1 MRLFLR
7 TVLGRDV
14 YDITSFAPTHPGGS
28 VINRVCGR
36 DATKDFSEH
45 SSAERQTFLGL
56 YERIGEVEGEKPPG
70 NAIDEEEDDGDSDD
84 EDSDADSD
92 SDDED
97 SDADSI
103 DSDSDDEDDD

>member
-14 YDITSFAPTHPGGS
+14 YDITSFAPTHPGGR
-28 VINRVCGR
+28 VINGLCGR

-70 NAIDEEEDDGDSDD
+70 NAIDEDSDV
-84 EDSDADSD
+84 DSD
-92 SDDED
+92 SDEESDVD
-97 SDADSI
+97 SV

>member
-14 YDITSFAPTHPGGS
+14 YDITSFAPTHPGGR
-28 VINRVCGR
+28 VINGLCGR

-84 EDSDADSD
+84 EDSDADS
-92 SDDED
+92 
-97 SDADSI
+97 I

>member
-1 MRLFLR
+1 M
-7 TVLGRDV
+7 
-14 YDITSFAPTHPGGS
+14 
-28 VINRVCGR
+28 INRVCGR

-56 YERIGEVEGEKPPG
+56 YERIGVVEGGKPPG

>member
-14 YDITSFAPTHPGGS
+14 YDITSFAPTHPGGR
-28 VINRVCGR
+28 VINGLCGR

-70 NAIDEEEDDGDSDD
+70 NAIDE
-84 EDSDADSD
+84 DSDADSD
-92 SDDED
+92 SDEESDVD
-97 SDADSI
+97 SV

>member
-1 MRLFLR
+1 M
-7 TVLGRDV
+7 
-14 YDITSFAPTHPGGS
+14 
-28 VINRVCGR
+28 INRVCGR

-84 EDSDADSD
+84 EDSDADS
-92 SDDED
+92 
-97 SDADSI
+97 I

>member
-84 EDSDADSD
+84 EDSDADS
-92 SDDED
+92 
-97 SDADSI
+97 I